1 MAYNIT
7 PLISTKKQPTTVLDP
22 FIPKAMTK
30 GAVNGALAGATGRSV
45 VNAQNG
51 ITAGANMAVNGS
63 PVSSVAR
70 GAVAGAGNAVNGN
83 AANNAYNAVA
93 NGALA
98 GANMATIGSGN
109 VANGV
114 NGVIN
119 GAVTGAINGANGG
132 NVPSGS
138 PNNGGGGSGA
148 GASGYQS
155 APVVDPYA
163 SVYALYDDLLNSQRD
178 ALAQERDAR
187 LRGLQANYQNAKS
200 RLDSSFNSGETE
212 LNQNADRALR
222 EAFIEDML
230 NRRALNQQLAA
241 NGIIGGAA
249 ESVLARAFNNYGNNR
264 NEIERGRMDDLRS
277 LLANYQNT
285 AGDIENAYLQGM
297 SNADADYAGSIG
309 QAMQNYYNKLIDMQQ
324 QNIANQYRNQQLSRS
339 SSSRSSSANDN
350 LTSNGLNKKTIVSTM
365 GKFADDP
372 ESLAQYSASLG
383 LGADELN
390 DLYRQ
395 AGVNPSTV
403 GAPANPTQNPVQRA
417 NILASVP
424 LAVRQ
429 RLLSYL
435 DNSRGQVYGDDSRL
449 MAALQTYGRQNGLSE
464 EQVRAILAE
473 AGY

>member
-1 MAYNIT
+1 MAYQIQ

-63 PVSSVAR
+63 PVSSVVR

-98 GANMATIGSGN
+98 GANMATVGSGN

-138 PNNGGGGSGA
+138 PNNGGGGSGV
-148 GASGYQS
+148 GASNYQS

-163 SVYALYDDLLNSQRD
+163 SIYALYDDLLNSQRD

-212 LNQNADRALR
+212 LNQNADRELR

-264 NEIERGRMDDLRS
+264 NAIERGRMDALRS
-277 LLANYQNT
+277 LLANYQDT
-285 AGDIENAYLQGM
+285 SGEIENAYLQGM

-339 SSSRSSSANDN
+339 SSSRSSSQNE
-350 LTSNGLNKKTIVSTM
+350 G
-365 GKFADDP
+365 
-372 ESLAQYSASLG
+372 LG
-383 LGADELN
+383 LDKDIMSGLKNYKGDLASAQNYLTFMGVPSEMQEMYLQNSGFGGLMSEQRLADA
-390 DLYRQ
+390 Q
-395 AGVNPSTV
+395 
-403 GAPANPTQNPVQRA
+403 
-417 NILASVP
+417 ASVP
-424 LAVRQ
+424 NDVKTNIMNTIRRVMSL
-429 RLLSYL
+429 
-435 DNSRGQVYGDDSRL
+435 SRGTADAQRNV
-449 MAALQTYGRQNGLSE
+449 AAQMDQLAMNYGLSE
-464 EQVRAILAE
+464 EQVKAILAE
-473 AGY
+473 MGL